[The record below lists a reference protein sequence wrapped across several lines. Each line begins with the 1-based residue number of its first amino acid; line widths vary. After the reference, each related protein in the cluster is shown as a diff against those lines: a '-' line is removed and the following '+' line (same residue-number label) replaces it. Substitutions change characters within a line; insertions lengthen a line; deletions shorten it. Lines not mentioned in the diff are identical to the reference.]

1 MHEPERCCG
10 AKPRS
15 GHLTFRSLFIEE
27 HLSRESAVKPY
38 QTGGEY
44 FIVARLN
51 AYTWPASSGANAG
64 GPSLP
69 IEYVDNCWTRIA
81 MSGTDVRAFLRLG
94 SHVDQDA
101 ARLLMIVDDQKWY
114 VLNEEEF

>member
-1 MHEPERCCG
+1 M
-10 AKPRS
+10 
-15 GHLTFRSLFIEE
+15 FIEE
-27 HLSRESAVKPY
+27 HTSLASATKPY
-38 QTGGEY
+38 ETGGEY
-44 FIVARLN
+44 LIVARLN
-51 AYTWPASSGANAG
+51 AYTWPASGGAYAG

-69 IEYVDNCWTRIA
+69 IEYVDNCWTRAA
-81 MSGTDVRAFLRLG
+81 MSGSDVRAFLRIG